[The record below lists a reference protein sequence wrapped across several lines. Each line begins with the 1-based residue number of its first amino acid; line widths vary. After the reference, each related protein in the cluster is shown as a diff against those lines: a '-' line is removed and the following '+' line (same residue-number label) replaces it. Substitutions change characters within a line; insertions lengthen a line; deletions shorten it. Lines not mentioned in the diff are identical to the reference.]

1 MAVICVSTSSP
12 DFKRLLEKTSFS
24 EGTLKSII
32 HEYQNTPSLWEAGQ
46 GMWPS
51 DNYVVNYFNRK
62 FIGSPAQIAVW
73 KGRFMSPHIYAT
85 YQEAMAEKQEASKW
99 FNPEFIYVR
108 QNQAGNWVLTVARP
122 LDAKTIKKMSDTWL
136 QDLQKDIDTTV
147 NTGAYG
153 RYILNKNDKG
163 KNVPAMDYLGKRL
176 DNFYRQRGLKVQAYW
191 SKNSQKWMV
200 KYSPE
205 EKGYVDDLDGGI
217 VDWTEGQKNA
227 IDTLLNFL
235 KNPNGGRYMLLEGA
249 AGTGKTTLINEVLK
263 RLNKGGRPH
272 VLIGALSHK
281 AKGVLDSK
289 ITKEN
294 KGKYIVEAKS
304 LAGMLGMKMVMKNIN
319 GNWQE
324 VFEVDRQARKMG
336 IPIQSANI
344 VFIDEASMVS
354 EEAMAYIEELVG
366 YGTKIVFL
374 GDQRQLPPIRTG
386 GTEFWNKHPEF
397 LTNPEADSPV
407 FTRTDIPRVSLTERV
422 RQGEDSPIHMVTDQF
437 GNYTLQGGQFP
448 DLSGTQSSKDLRLII
463 ENPNT
468 NLVNQMLPLFQEG
481 MKTQNPNF
489 AKIVA
494 FTNANVNNYNQLMHF
509 ALHPEMREANDMNFA
524 VGDLI
529 TLYDTFQPP
538 MAKDPI
544 AYNAEEGIVVEVSNT
559 RHTSTTVGGD
569 IRYRDYGVK
578 MQDGRVVNLPVIEQD
593 VENVRA
599 YKTAL
604 ESLKQQA
611 LANSG
616 KLGAWG
622 PYYSLKSSLADMRM
636 GYASTIHK
644 SQGSTYQVVGVDTT
658 DNFGSPRFKSQA
670 IYTAMTRAA
679 NISIIKGMGSTNEA
693 PSAEAISKANA
704 SEIERRSGKKTSLA
718 SALSPEQIA
727 FIESE
732 VDGVAKIIKDA
743 AVTIARVNLSR
754 AESVVVKNINDYSDG
769 DTTTASSIVKAIV
782 DSPNATEQQKAYAKA
797 LMPLLSKMDFTIL
810 FATEDNPIIQETNK
824 RHNREK
830 WNAAGSTF
838 SSREAGGGY
847 DIHIKIDVHKNE
859 VIPEK
864 VLLHEITHAL
874 TTNRLRNDAEFRRAI
889 DQLSQYVQEWVRTNK
904 DDTQMMSQKY
914 GDFNIPFDIYAFR
927 KYADSG
933 YADFLT
939 EAMSN
944 ASFQELLKQI
954 PAPEETQL
962 NTWQKICK
970 LVVDA
975 FKSLF
980 SSYYKQGTT
989 VYDLLI
995 PVIADT
1001 MTLTSEQYSRNAP
1014 YTEWETDRTVQMMAN
1029 AAEIVKA
1036 MNVAVEDKDVHWT
1049 TEQVMQLFGDKSN
1062 QSEIESIKA
1071 RAIANGT
1078 FMKAPNGNPTNLTE
1092 QQWLYVRTQEFKDW
1106 FGDWINDPAN
1116 ASKVVDAN
1124 GEPLVVYHY
1133 TDETFTEF
1141 DESKIGTNWKES
1153 TGYGRK
1159 GFFFLS
1165 QHDDHYTKE
1174 DGGEWGKNEMLA
1186 FLNIRHPEESS
1197 ISSMTRIR
1205 PTGKADGLTPDMYYE
1220 GSKAA
1225 GNTPVRNNQEEY
1237 ITARRTTYQEHLNYK
1252 GSKEFYYGEFVVFN
1266 KDQIKLIE
1274 NPVQSSSS
1282 TGGNIIAPLPTI
1294 TESEGWYPVRTKENI
1309 TWSDVTLAFVID
1321 DTSAGEKLTEGE
1333 AVRQQKYAWEY
1344 LPNGLDM
1351 AAIPRLARNTII
1363 GMRNDQSYG
1372 HKGKALPTTNIK
1384 LNIAGN
1390 GIYTW
1395 LPKGITQEQ
1404 LNDFVTEYI
1413 RELIRNGV
1421 SISEIRSGGQTG
1433 VDEAGIIAAQRLG
1446 IKCSVHAPKGYTMRG
1461 ANNRDV
1467 NDKQAFT
1474 ARFENVAMQPTNISV
1489 AVSADPLASSK
1500 DSINA
1505 QLKEYSRA
1513 IQTLQALVD
1522 SGIATKEDREK
1533 LYDYENR
1540 VDELTEKLNQLNAT
1554 EKPVANIVVDDA
1566 YELSPVESKKEGYS
1580 QAVVLRKKNLRATA
1594 KQGAEQIERLI
1605 EQGKLPL
1612 GTLVMWQGLNT
1623 SELAALNK
1631 VNGLNKNEDGSWTV
1645 GYTERE
1651 IMLKKQNDTL
1661 LNSPLFGS
1669 HELHKLAAVT
1679 MFKLSETI
1687 TKLQDGELKIE
1698 DILMDESMTDDIRK
1712 TNFKGMDRIDII
1724 NAIGLDKLFKDV
1736 IRESVFNADINERL
1750 QEDFDLADKAQQI
1763 YDNFD
1768 AFIRLG
1774 YQELIE
1780 LENISIDTERA
1791 AQTETDSKKDE
1802 NGEDLTDEE
1811 VVALFGSTVE
1821 HWQVGFR
1828 QVSTFSSLS
1837 KLMRQYLTRL
1847 YVLDKNGN
1855 RVTDEYGVEQNIDAH
1870 EAVSK
1875 VLKWTQG
1882 AIDIDDMIAKLE
1894 RKVAQEP
1901 WVQQLIDLLN
1911 ADGNEQLRSQFF
1923 SNFKK
1928 YFQKYNII
1936 YKEKTKD
1943 GGTVTRVKT
1952 INRDPF
1958 VLSTLDM
1965 ISSLDNSKEMGSFN
1979 LWNPRTNSIDNA
1991 AVGSLKKGAEAIEAI
2006 LNYKNGGQ
2014 SMDEALRESKIKD
2027 IETAFN
2033 SLNIPMPTRE
2043 VLLQALDSVNVL
2055 SGIMQALN
2063 GLHKEFLKVPTGKA
2077 DYKFMNNKTQSNYT
2091 RIIEALAPVMGDG
2104 LDSVSYEAGKL
2115 HYSYVTPSYLS
2126 KFVENMKGMRGDVKA
2141 FIESEYGNIEGWFRN
2156 KRNNANQAGGQGWL
2170 NYWLDRM
2177 MGDTEEAKQTR
2188 GKFDH
2193 IVVLSDNGTAYAAK
2207 SPVQYMASMLS
2218 MYLYDDHGASAYYRI
2233 PMMSNKPSEEYIKFD
2248 RIKDGYREVITDWLV
2263 NKTFAQEI
2271 NRIRAV
2277 NFRNNAPAELEK
2289 LRAKKSL
2296 SAEEQERLA
2305 ELEEYL
2311 KDGNPAKISGF
2322 DKNGAKF
2329 MFMEYLNQYVE
2340 DKTSEL
2346 GALLR
2351 KKING
2356 EKFDPATNES
2366 SRFTELLTQAVQDN
2380 IDAAFDRFLHNIA
2393 AEGLIQLSPDMKV
2406 IKVNTIQDKLPLGQ
2420 AKERLEEFFWNDMFA
2435 SINLMQLL
2443 CTDIAYYKNTEDLQ
2457 KRFAQWHSPGLKGN
2471 IKATINGQRVT
2482 DGNTRSMYIADKI
2495 EVSDV
2500 VKTLE
2505 RVKAKVL
2512 AQDRFRDNAPAKALM
2527 AAQFDKVIDAFKEV
2541 NVTDAQAYTS
2551 PTGYRKKMAV
2561 FGQWTP
2567 RDEEVYQKILSGD
2580 FTAEDL
2586 DVLWQPLKPFVY
2598 SQIEKRGFN
2607 PYMPTLKVGVQ
2618 QKNSEYCLIL
2628 ADALM
2633 RSVGEE
2639 SKLTAI
2645 FDFMEES
2652 HGLKKE
2658 GNHWTGTPH
2667 TKGIDTI
2674 MFNSAVKTGLM
2685 GVLDINDLSYDD
2697 VVKHLKDM
2705 SGINQGEYD
2714 DRYVHTIPFEDY
2726 SIQQYNPAHFE
2737 GEQQMGSQNRVLI
2750 FADMPNEID
2759 GKEQRIVV
2767 DGKEVSVKDAKIA
2780 YFKAIID
2787 NIKRSGASITE
2798 EFDLSN
2804 KSKKM
2809 RNLAM
2814 MRVLQREIAKDS
2826 RYGTDL
2832 QWACLLDEN
2841 GEFNIPLSDAIQ
2853 SDRIQ
2858 QLLNSIIKNRI
2869 NKQEIAGGP
2878 VVQVSNYGTSSD
2890 LQIVRNEDG
2899 TIKYFECYV
2908 TAYDPQLYEDFGDGK
2923 GGIDMEKIHKL
2934 DDKDGHNKL
2943 LEMIGYRIPTEAK
2956 YSMAPLRIKGF
2967 LPKTGGEGIMLPKEI
2982 TTLSG
2987 SDFDVDKMYIM
2998 RYQLDRS
3005 DNRREVIKEIEDSY
3019 KAAGRNGIASR
3030 VRPLINGE
3038 MQPRDTADYLILS
3051 SWRSKHKIEYKDFE
3065 SGKFH
3070 NDNLIIATQWGIL
3083 TAGMAE
3089 DQVLS
3094 SGNFD
3099 DVKHVGYMIAAMD
3112 NGTQYDS
3119 ASKMNTSA
3127 LKKAAYTNKYLQ
3139 YADTQMQFHKQ
3150 NMVAAKLIGV
3160 FAQANVSHAIVGMS
3174 DVPAEIQIP
3183 EGGAF
3188 TVNGQSYFEQH
3199 RYRVDQEYGLDNA
3212 TRISAVLAQLLAS
3225 SVDAVKD
3232 PVLNLL
3238 NINMDT
3244 VNVAVTL
3251 VRLGHDLEFIGMFL
3265 THPIIRK
3272 LINRYN
3278 VEQASGSTNSLMQTL
3293 MAMQSE
3299 LKGEDGKGATL
3310 QMQYNYDKG
3319 FFIREHTDWEA
3330 QNDAQR
3336 QYKKDMDLTVL
3347 ELFKK
3352 INNMAEM
3359 FRGVIHTTRYNSITS
3374 AVGPYAADTMNNR
3387 LSDEQ
3392 FAANPFVTE
3401 EMKQAAEGI
3410 IFDENGKAI
3419 SLIQAFRDTSASL
3432 ERQLLGDN
3440 MIQASEETYKVYKA
3454 LKGRMGYMSARM
3466 AKEFGRFYMSYYMNM
3481 ETPLFDLS
3489 DSHREEILDKFPKLF
3504 AGNKNKYR
3512 NNPFVQAI
3520 MLDKDKAGNDILA
3533 INTRGLTDTEIQA
3546 LRSGWADLYTSE
3558 REKGIADK
3566 DNLAIKLVEYNFFLG
3581 SFGFSP
3587 KTFMAMTPNNVKLA
3601 IPGYKESLLR
3611 QLDMNSD
3618 RINNIL
3624 MQFMLN
3630 QGYANLGTVEEG
3642 KVNFKSGDLVADREF
3657 SAYGV
3662 KDAGIAKMKMKDGS
3676 TQWLYVEPISNSNDV
3691 RVYFVDKL
3699 GGENGQCFEIDPSRK
3714 VYEIQSV
3721 VKNSEPEN
3729 ASETQPDGGQ
3739 SAEPMVDDG
3748 RSVYQHLMPL
3758 LAAVKGGYIMDN
3770 PKQNMANLQDRF
3782 NKLYNAGQQ
3791 SFITSVTGL
3800 NSAIIDKIADVM
3812 GVTQEELLSDVQES
3826 ENKLNLCK

>member
-1 MAVICVSTSSP
+1 MAVICVNTSSP
-12 DFKRLLEKTSFS
+12 EFKGLLEKTHFS

-32 HEYQNTPSLWEAGQ
+32 HEYQNTPSLWEKGQ
-46 GMWPS
+46 GLWPS
-51 DNYVVNYFNRK
+51 DDYVVNYFNRR
-62 FIGSPAQIAVW
+62 FVGSPAQISVW
-73 KGRFMSPHIYAT
+73 KGRFMTPHVYNT
-85 YQEAMAEKQEASKW
+85 YQEAAAERQEAIKW
-99 FNPEFIYVR
+99 FDDVDITTYEDDN
-108 QNQAGNWVLTVARP
+108 GNWINQVARP
-122 LDAKTIKKMSDTWL
+122 INVEETRKNSSKWL
-136 QDLQKDIDTTV
+136 QDLQKDINATV

-153 RYILNKNDKG
+153 RYIPKKNEPW

-200 KYSPE
+200 RYAPE
-205 EKGYVDDLDGGI
+205 EKGYVDDINGGMF
-217 VDWTEGQKNA
+217 DWNEGQKQAIETISNFINDPKSGNYIRLVAKAGSGKTSIINA
-227 IDTLLNFL
+227 I
-235 KNPNGGRYMLLEGA
+235 LEKVNTGA
-249 AGTGKTTLINEVLK
+249 GKPTVIV
-263 RLNKGGRPH
+263 
-272 VLIGALSHK
+272 GALSHK
-281 AKGVLDSK
+281 AKSVIEGK
-289 ITKEN
+289 IDKKARQKFN
-294 KGKYIVEAKS
+294 IEAKTI
-304 LAGMLGMKMVMKNIN
+304 AGMLGMTMKHDNQ
-319 GNWQE
+319 GNE
-324 VFEVDRQARKMG
+324 YFEVDRYARRMG
-336 IPIQSANI
+336 IPIQSAKI

-354 EEAMAYIEELVG
+354 EEAMHFIDEMINR
-366 YGTKIVFL
+366 GTKVVFI
-374 GDQRQLPPIRTG
+374 GDNGQLPPIRSTQSP
-386 GTEFWNKHPEF
+386 FYQK
-397 LTNPEADSPV
+397 NPTLLDQNADSPV
-407 FTRTDIPRVSLTERV
+407 FTKEMPEVRLTERV
-422 RQGEDSPIHMVTDQF
+422 RQGEDSPLHAVADLF
-437 GNYTLQGGQFP
+437 WNYSQGVSKVAP
-448 DLSGTQSSKDLRLII
+448 DISKTPSSVDNRLII
-463 ENPNT
+463 ET
-468 NLVNQMLPLFQEG
+468 GDADLVAQMLPLFKRG
-481 MKTQNPNF
+481 MDEQNPNV
-489 AKIVA
+489 AKIVS
-494 FTNANVNNYNQLMHF
+494 FTNAVVNAFNARIHRE
-509 ALHPEMREANDMNFA
+509 LHPEMGDDMNFA
-524 VGDLI
+524 KGDLI
-529 TLYDTFQPP
+529 TLYDSYSVGLTPV
-538 MAKDPI
+538 
-544 AYNAEEGIVVEVSNT
+544 AYNSEEGIVISAGNSYTSTFYTPSGKEVSFMVRNL
-559 RHTSTTVGGD
+559 D
-569 IRYRDYGVK
+569 VK
-578 MQDGRVVNLPVIEQD
+578 MADGRTVTLPVLEQSA
-593 VENVRA
+593 ENIARYNA
-599 YKTAL
+599 AL
-604 ESLKQQA
+604 NMAKAEHDTDRWQSFYRIK
-611 LANSG
+611 NSV
-616 KLGAWG
+616 
-622 PYYSLKSSLADMRM
+622 ADLRF

-644 SQGSTYQVVGVDTT
+644 SQGSTYEVVGVNTT
-658 DNFGSPRFKSQA
+658 DAFGLNKFRAQG
-670 IYTAMTRAA
+670 IYTALTRAS
-679 NISIIKGMGSTNEA
+679 NISIVRGMNSQNAA
-693 PSAEAISKANA
+693 PIAETIMQVNTKEN
-704 SEIERRSGKKTSLA
+704 ERRGGKKRSLTDV
-718 SALSPEQIA
+718 LSPEQKV

-754 AESVVVKNINDYSDG
+754 TESRVVRNINDYSDG
-769 DTTTASSIVKAIV
+769 DTATASSIVKAIV
-782 DSPNATEQQKAYAKA
+782 DSPNATPQQKAYAKA
-797 LMPLLSKMDFTIL
+797 LMPLLSKMDFNIL
-810 FATEDNPIIQETNK
+810 FATESNPVVQEILK
-824 RHNREK
+824 RHGKEH

-838 SSREAGGGY
+838 PSREAGGGY

-904 DDTQMMSQKY
+904 DATQMLSQRY

-927 KYADSG
+927 KYTDSG

-962 NTWQKICK
+962 STWQKICK
-970 LVVDA
+970 LVADA
-975 FKSLF
+975 FKNLF

-1036 MNVAVEDKDVHWT
+1036 MNVVVEDKDVHWT
-1049 TEQVMQLFGDKSN
+1049 TEQLMELLGDENKPNIANIRFFSGGAEGSDIEWGKAINSMGGTIRHFTVQDYDGLPQKDKDELEKKYQEVREALGYKEAKSDYSKKLLRRDMMQVS
-1062 QSEIESIKA
+1062 KA
-1071 RAIANGT
+1071 KEVFAVGTFDPNTQVVQGGTVYAVTRAIADGKEVHLFNQT
-1078 FMKAPNGNPTNLTE
+1078 DNKWYF
-1092 QQWLYVRTQEFKDW
+1092 Y
-1106 FGDWINDPAN
+1106 
-1116 ASKVVDAN
+1116 
-1124 GEPLVVYHY
+1124 EP
-1133 TDETFTEF
+1133 
-1141 DESKIGTNWKES
+1141 
-1153 TGYGRK
+1153 
-1159 GFFFLS
+1159 
-1165 QHDDHYTKE
+1165 
-1174 DGGEWGKNEMLA
+1174 
-1186 FLNIRHPEESS
+1186 
-1197 ISSMTRIR
+1197 
-1205 PTGKADGLTPDMYYE
+1205 
-1220 GSKAA
+1220 AA
-1225 GNTPVRNNQEEY
+1225 GAWWEEETPTITQDSAVVGTRG
-1237 ITARRTTYQEHLNYK
+1237 ITAEGIAAIKDVLQK
-1252 GSKEFYYGEFVVFN
+1252 SFGE
-1266 KDQIKLIE
+1266 QAA
-1274 NPVQSSSS
+1274 PSQPSSS
-1282 TGGNIIAPLPTI
+1282 TGGEKPIPNLSELKGNTAQYGVEIDPNLIQNYDKWLKEHPNGIVAYRVNKATFNTPQAVEKGIIGNPFDWQKYGAGKAVEMFYNWLVNGETYDEPLA
-1294 TESEGWYPVRTKENI
+1294 TEEFRNAIIGLLHTQPEDTPILYYKELGYPSHATVIGWAINKINQVRKEKIARDQERGYTDEQAKEAIHLLNNAI
-1309 TWSDVTLAFVID
+1309 EAASNVIMMNNLD
-1321 DTSAGEKLTEGE
+1321 IKYNRATSATYAELDEYQKKLD
-1333 AVRQQKYAWEY
+1333 R
-1344 LPNGLDM
+1344 
-1351 AAIPRLARNTII
+1351 
-1363 GMRNDQSYG
+1363 
-1372 HKGKALPTTNIK
+1372 
-1384 LNIAGN
+1384 
-1390 GIYTW
+1390 
-1395 LPKGITQEQ
+1395 
-1404 LNDFVTEYI
+1404 
-1413 RELIRNGV
+1413 
-1421 SISEIRSGGQTG
+1421 
-1433 VDEAGIIAAQRLG
+1433 
-1446 IKCSVHAPKGYTMRG
+1446 
-1461 ANNRDV
+1461 
-1467 NDKQAFT
+1467 
-1474 ARFENVAMQPTNISV
+1474 
-1489 AVSADPLASSK
+1489 
-1500 DSINA
+1500 
-1505 QLKEYSRA
+1505 
-1513 IQTLQALVD
+1513 LQALLDGLNTGKSEIIINQYGVPQVV
-1522 SGIATKEDREK
+1522 EK
-1533 LYDYENR
+1533 R
-1540 VDELTEKLNQLNAT
+1540 QA
-1554 EKPVANIVVDDA
+1554 EKPIEKNIVVDDA
-1566 YELSPVESKKEGYS
+1566 YELSPVETKKEGYS
-1580 QAVVLRKKNLRATA
+1580 QGVVLRKKNIRATA
-1594 KQGAEQIERLI
+1594 KQGADQIERLI

-1669 HELHKLAAVT
+1669 HELHKLAALT

-1687 TKLQDGELKIE
+1687 TQLQDGTVKIE
-1698 DILMDESMTDDIRK
+1698 DILMDESLTDEIRGRD
-1712 TNFKGMDRIDII
+1712 FKGMDRIDII

-1736 IRESVFNADINERL
+1736 IREAVFNADINERL

-1780 LENISIDTERA
+1780 LENISIETESA
-1791 AQTETDSKKDE
+1791 LGETDKKKDE
-1802 NGEDLTDEE
+1802 QGEYLTDEE

-1828 QVSTFSSLS
+1828 QASTFSSLS
-1837 KLMRQYLTRL
+1837 KLMKQYLTRI
-1847 YVLDKNGN
+1847 YVLDKNGA

-1875 VLKWTQG
+1875 ILKWTQG
-1882 AIDIDDMIAKLE
+1882 AVDIDDMIAKLE

-1936 YKEKTKD
+1936 YKEKQKD
-1943 GGTVTRVKT
+1943 GSTLTKTKT

-1958 VLSTLDM
+1958 VISTLDM

-1979 LWNPRTNSIDNA
+1979 LWNPRTNTIDAA
-1991 AVGSLKKGAEAIEAI
+1991 AVGSLKKGAEALEAI
-2006 LNYKNGGQ
+2006 YNFKKGGQ
-2014 SMDEALRESKIKD
+2014 TMAEGLFNQKVTD
-2027 IETAFN
+2027 IEKAMD
-2033 SLNIPMPTRE
+2033 SLNIPLPTRE
-2043 VLLQALDSVNVL
+2043 VLLQVLDSANVVK
-2055 SGIMQALN
+2055 GMQAAME
-2063 GLHKEFLKVPTGKA
+2063 GLHKEFMKVPSGKA
-2077 DYKFMNNKTQSNYT
+2077 DYKFMNSKTQSNYT
-2091 RIIEALAPVMGDG
+2091 RLIEALAPVMGDG

-2188 GKFDH
+2188 EKFDH

-2207 SPVQYMASMLS
+2207 SPVQYMTSMLS

-2296 SAEEQERLA
+2296 TAEEQERLA

-2380 IDAAFDRFLHNIA
+2380 IDAAFDRFLRNIA

-2406 IKVNTIQDKLPLGQ
+2406 IKINTIQDKLPLGQ

-2457 KRFAQWHSPGLKGN
+2457 KRFAQWHSPGLKGD
-2471 IKATINGQRVT
+2471 IKATIKGQRVT

-2567 RDEEVYQKILSGD
+2567 RDEEVYQRILSGD
-2580 FTAEDL
+2580 FSAEDL

-2598 SQIEKRGFN
+2598 SQIEKKGYN
-2607 PYMPTLKVGVQ
+2607 PYMPTLKMSVQ

-2633 RSVGEE
+2633 RSVGEQ
-2639 SKLTAI
+2639 STLTAI

-2652 HGLKKE
+2652 HKTNPE
-2658 GNHWTGTPH
+2658 
-2667 TKGIDTI
+2667 KGIDTI

-2685 GVLDINDLSYDD
+2685 GVIDINDSNLSHDA
-2697 VVKHLKDM
+2697 VVNYLKDM
-2705 SGINQGEYD
+2705 SGMNQGEYD

-2737 GEQQMGSQNRVLI
+2737 GEQQMGSQNRVLV

-2759 GKEQRIVV
+2759 GVEQKIVV
-2767 DGKEVSVKDAKIA
+2767 DGKEVSVKQAKIN

-2787 NIKRSGASITE
+2787 NIKHSGEGITK
-2798 EFDLSN
+2798 EFDLDN
-2804 KSKKM
+2804 KSRKM

-2878 VVQVSNYGTSSD
+2878 VVQVSNYGTSND

-2899 TIKYFECYV
+2899 TIKYFECYA

-2923 GGIDMEKIHKL
+2923 GGIDMEKIEKA
-2934 DDKDGHNKL
+2934 NPKL

-3005 DNRREVIKEIEDSY
+3005 DNRREVIKEIEDEY

-3030 VRPLINGE
+3030 VKPLINGE
-3038 MQPRDTADYLILS
+3038 MQPRDAADHLILS

-3119 ASKMNTSA
+3119 ASKMNTGA
-3127 LKKAAYTNKYLQ
+3127 LKDAAYTNKYLQ

-3212 TRISAVLAQLLAS
+3212 TRISALLAQLLAS

-3265 THPIIRK
+3265 THPIIRQ

-3278 VEQASGSTNSLMQTL
+3278 IEKASGSTNSLIQTL
-3293 MAMQSE
+3293 NAMQKE
-3299 LKGEDGKGATL
+3299 LVGTDGKGASL
-3310 QMQYNYDKG
+3310 QMKYNYDKG
-3319 FFIREHTDWEA
+3319 FFVREHNRSDRQDEA
-3330 QNDAQR
+3330 YL

-3419 SLIQAFRDTSASL
+3419 SLIQAFRDTSADI

-3454 LKGRMGYMSARM
+3454 LKGRMGYMSAKM

-3481 ETPLFDLS
+3481 ETSLFDLS
-3489 DSHREEILDKFPKLF
+3489 DSHREEMLDKFPKLF

-3587 KTFMAMTPNNVKLA
+3587 KTFMVMTPNNVKLA
-3601 IPGYKESLLR
+3601 IPGYKESLLK
-3611 QLDMNSD
+3611 QLDMNAD

-3662 KDAGIAKMKMKDGS
+3662 KDAGIVKMKMKDGS

-3748 RSVYQHLMPL
+3748 KSVYQHLMPL

-3791 SFITSVTGL
+3791 TFISSITGL

>member
-1 MAVICVSTSSP
+1 MAVICVNTSSP
-12 DFKRLLEKTSFS
+12 EFKGLLEKTHFS
-24 EGTLKSII
+24 KGTLKSII
-32 HEYQNTPSLWEAGQ
+32 HEYQNTPSLWEKGQ
-46 GMWPS
+46 GLWPS
-51 DNYVVNYFNRK
+51 DDYVMNYFNRRT
-62 FIGSPAQIAVW
+62 IGSPAQIAVW
-73 KGRFMSPHIYAT
+73 KGRFMSPHIYNT
-85 YQEAMAEKQEASKW
+85 YQEAAAERQEASKW
-99 FNPEFIYVR
+99 FDDIDITTYEDDN
-108 QNQAGNWVLTVARP
+108 GNWVNQVARP
-122 LDAKTIKKMSDTWL
+122 INVEETRKNSSKWL
-136 QDLQKDIDTTV
+136 QDLQKDINATV

-153 RYILNKNDKG
+153 RYIPKKNDKG

-200 KYSPE
+200 RYSPE

-235 KNPNGGRYMLLEGA
+235 KNPGGGRYMLLEGA
-249 AGTGKTTLINEVLK
+249 AGTGKTTLINEVLR
-263 RLNKGGRPH
+263 RLDKGGRPH

-386 GTEFWNKHPEF
+386 GTEFWNKHPQ
-397 LTNPEADSPV
+397 LLQNPEADSPV

-448 DLSGTQSSKDLRLII
+448 NLSTTESSKDLRLII
-463 ENPNT
+463 ENPQT
-468 NLVNQMLPLFQEG
+468 KLSEQMLPLFKEG
-481 MKTQNPNF
+481 METQNPNF

-494 FTNANVNNYNQLMHF
+494 FTNAKVNQYNTELHF
-509 ALHPEMREANDMNFA
+509 LLHPEMAANRDMNFA
-524 VGDLI
+524 EGDLI
-529 TLYDTFQPP
+529 TMYDSFTPAGEREP
-538 MAKDPI
+538 SVH
-544 AYNAEEGIVVEVSNT
+544 NAEEGIVLSSTNT
-559 RHTSTTVGGD
+559 LHMTTRTGVD
-569 IRYRDYGVK
+569 IRYRSYNIK
-578 MQDGRVVNLPVIEQD
+578 MQDGREVTLPVLEQD
-593 VENVRA
+593 TPNIQA
-599 YKTAL
+599 FNSAL
-604 ESLKQQA
+604 ETLKKQA
-611 LANSG
+611 IADGGSW
-616 KLGAWG
+616 AWK
-622 PYYSLKSSLADMRM
+622 PYYELKESMANMKM

-658 DNFGSPRFKSQA
+658 DNFGSQRFKSQA
-670 IYTAMTRAA
+670 IYTALTRAA
-679 NISIIKGMGSTNEA
+679 NISILKGMGSANAA
-693 PSAEAISKANA
+693 PSAEAISQANA
-704 SEIERRSGKKTSLA
+704 EQISKRKGKKSIKDITTKGLTQ
-718 SALSPEQIA
+718 EQIDHIHA
-727 FIESE
+727 ETDEIAT
-732 VDGVAKIIKDA
+732 VIKQALKTVEGITISGMPDISQPLNQIAEGTIMDA
-743 AVTIARVNLSR
+743 TDVLRTL
-754 AESVVVKNINDYSDG
+754 INSN
-769 DTTTASSIVKAIV
+769 SSAQEKAL
-782 DSPNATEQQKAYAKA
+782 AKA
-797 LMPLLSKMDFTIL
+797 LIPLFSKMQINVLFTKL
-810 FATEDNPIIQETNK
+810 EDKVDENGGTIRQ
-824 RHNREK
+824 
-830 WNAAGSTF
+830 AAGTTWHK
-838 SSREAGGGY
+838 RQNGGF
-847 DIHIKIDVHKNE
+847 DVRINLNSKKIKAMPSKTV
-859 VIPEK
+859 
-864 VLLHEITHAL
+864 LHELIHAL
-874 TTNRLRNDAEFRRAI
+874 TVNRLDNDSEFKRGIEELMDYVDVWLAERGVPDMSDWRYIGDRHYVLRR
-889 DQLSQYVQEWVRTNK
+889 
-904 DDTQMMSQKY
+904 
-914 GDFNIPFDIYAFR
+914 DIYGMY
-927 KYADSG
+927 KPEE
-933 YADFLT
+933 FLA
-939 EAMSN
+939 EAMN
-944 ASFQELLKQI
+944 NPYFQEVLKNI
-954 PAPEETQL
+954 PAPEDSRL
-962 NTWQKICK
+962 NTWQKLCK
-970 LVVDA
+970 IIA
-975 FKSLF
+975 NAF
-980 SSYYKQGTT
+980 SSLLHLNFGKRSS
-989 VYDLLI
+989 VYDMLI

-1001 MTLTSEQYSRNAP
+1001 MVVTSEQDDRNTP
-1014 YTEWETDRTVQMMAN
+1014 FTEWNLDRTEQMMAN
-1029 AAEIVKA
+1029 ADAIVKA
-1036 MNVAVEDKDVHWT
+1036 MNVAVEDKDVHYT
-1049 TEQVMQLFGDKSN
+1049 PEQLMELLGDEGQVQSASGEQVVSLPGYEYF
-1062 QSEIESIKA
+1062 
-1071 RAIANGT
+1071 
-1078 FMKAPNGNPTNLTE
+1078 TE
-1092 QQWLYVRTQEFKDW
+1092 KGEDTK
-1106 FGDWINDPAN
+1106 
-1116 ASKVVDAN
+1116 VDAAWKIPFLKALDAQYSTEN
-1124 GEPLVVYHY
+1124 TPQQTNEI
-1133 TDETFTEF
+1133 TDKIEKILAAKTQ
-1141 DESKIGTNWKES
+1141 DEVRDI
-1153 TGYGRK
+1153 
-1159 GFFFLS
+1159 L
-1165 QHDDHYTKE
+1165 
-1174 DGGEWGKNEMLA
+1174 GGEQPSA
-1186 FLNIRHPEESS
+1186 QPS
-1197 ISSMTRIR
+1197 
-1205 PTGKADGLTPDMYYE
+1205 P
-1220 GSKAA
+1220 
-1225 GNTPVRNNQEEY
+1225 
-1237 ITARRTTYQEHLNYK
+1237 
-1252 GSKEFYYGEFVVFN
+1252 
-1266 KDQIKLIE
+1266 
-1274 NPVQSSSS
+1274 S
-1282 TGGNIIAPLPTI
+1282 TGGNMIAPLPTI
-1294 TESEGWYPVRTKENI
+1294 TESSGWYPVRTKENI

-1321 DTSAGEKLTEGE
+1321 DNSAGEKLTEGE
-1333 AVRQQKYAWEY
+1333 AVRQQKYIWEP
-1344 LPNGLDM
+1344 LSNGLDM
-1351 AAIPRLARNTII
+1351 ASIPRIVRNTVI
-1363 GMRNDQSYG
+1363 GMQHDQSYG
-1372 HKGKALPTTNIK
+1372 HKGKVLPTTNIK

-1474 ARFENVAMQPTNISV
+1474 ARFEHIAMQPTNISV
-1489 AVSADPLASSK
+1489 AVSTDPLASSK

-1513 IQTLQALVD
+1513 IQTLQALAD

-1540 VDELTEKLNQLNAT
+1540 VDELTERLNQLNAT
-1554 EKPVANIVVDDA
+1554 EKPAANIIVEDT
-1566 YELSPVESKKEGYS
+1566 YELSPVETKKEGYS
-1580 QAVVLRKKNLRATA
+1580 QGVVLRKKNMRATA

-1651 IMLKKQNDTL
+1651 MMLKKQNDTL

-1669 HELHKLAAVT
+1669 HELHKLAALT

-1687 TKLQDGELKIE
+1687 TQLQDGTVKIE
-1698 DILMDESMTDDIRK
+1698 DILMDESLTNEIRQRD
-1712 TNFKGMDRIDII
+1712 FKGMDRIDII

-2006 LNYKNGGQ
+2006 LNYKKGGQ
-2014 SMDEALRESKIKD
+2014 SMDEALHEGKIKD

-2055 SGIMQALN
+2055 NGIMQALN

-2077 DYKFMNNKTQSNYT
+2077 DYKFMNSKTQSNYT

-2188 GKFDH
+2188 EKFDH

-2296 SAEEQERLA
+2296 SAEEQVRLA

-2380 IDAAFDRFLHNIA
+2380 IDAAFDRFLRNIA

-2527 AAQFDKVIDAFKEV
+2527 TAQFDKVIDAFKEV

-2607 PYMPTLKVGVQ
+2607 PYMPTLKMGVQ

-2633 RSVGEE
+2633 RSVGEQ
-2639 SKLTAI
+2639 STLTAI

-2652 HGLKKE
+2652 HKTNPE
-2658 GNHWTGTPH
+2658 
-2667 TKGIDTI
+2667 KGIDTI

-2685 GVLDINDLSYDD
+2685 GVLDINDTNLSHDD
-2697 VVKHLKDM
+2697 VVNYLKDM
-2705 SGINQGEYD
+2705 SGMSQGEYD
-2714 DRYVHTIPFEDY
+2714 DRYVHTIPFDDY

-2737 GEQQMGSQNRVLI
+2737 GEQQMGSQNRVLV

-2759 GKEQRIVV
+2759 GKVQTIIVN
-2767 DGKEVSVKDAKIA
+2767 GKEVTVKDAKIA

-2878 VVQVSNYGTSSD
+2878 VVQVSSYGTSND

-2923 GGIDMEKIHKL
+2923 GGIDMKKIEKA
-2934 DDKDGHNKL
+2934 NPKL

-3005 DNRREVIKEIEDSY
+3005 DNRREVIKEIEDEY

-3038 MQPRDTADYLILS
+3038 MQPRDAADHLILS

-3119 ASKMNTSA
+3119 ASKMNTGA
-3127 LKKAAYTNKYLQ
+3127 LKDAAYTNKYLQ

-3293 MAMQSE
+3293 TAMQAE

-3419 SLIQAFRDTSASL
+3419 SLIQAFRDTSADI

-3454 LKGRMGYMSARM
+3454 LKGRMGYMSAKM

-3489 DSHREEILDKFPKLF
+3489 DGHREEMLDKFPKLF

-3512 NNPFVQAI
+3512 NNPFVQAV

-3587 KTFMAMTPNNVKLA
+3587 KTFMSMTPNNVKLA

-3611 QLDMNSD
+3611 QLDMNAD

-3791 SFITSVTGL
+3791 TFISSVTGL

>member
-1 MAVICVSTSSP
+1 MY
-12 DFKRLLEKTSFS
+12 K
-24 EGTLKSII
+24 
-32 HEYQNTPSLWEAGQ
+32 
-46 GMWPS
+46 
-51 DNYVVNYFNRK
+51 
-62 FIGSPAQIAVW
+62 
-73 KGRFMSPHIYAT
+73 
-85 YQEAMAEKQEASKW
+85 
-99 FNPEFIYVR
+99 
-108 QNQAGNWVLTVARP
+108 
-122 LDAKTIKKMSDTWL
+122 
-136 QDLQKDIDTTV
+136 
-147 NTGAYG
+147 
-153 RYILNKNDKG
+153 
-163 KNVPAMDYLGKRL
+163 
-176 DNFYRQRGLKVQAYW
+176 
-191 SKNSQKWMV
+191 
-200 KYSPE
+200 PE
-205 EKGYVDDLDGGI
+205 E
-217 VDWTEGQKNA
+217 
-227 IDTLLNFL
+227 FL
-235 KNPNGGRYMLLEGA
+235 A
-249 AGTGKTTLINEVLK
+249 
-263 RLNKGGRPH
+263 
-272 VLIGALSHK
+272 
-281 AKGVLDSK
+281 
-289 ITKEN
+289 
-294 KGKYIVEAKS
+294 
-304 LAGMLGMKMVMKNIN
+304 
-319 GNWQE
+319 
-324 VFEVDRQARKMG
+324 
-336 IPIQSANI
+336 
-344 VFIDEASMVS
+344 
-354 EEAMAYIEELVG
+354 
-366 YGTKIVFL
+366 
-374 GDQRQLPPIRTG
+374 
-386 GTEFWNKHPEF
+386 
-397 LTNPEADSPV
+397 
-407 FTRTDIPRVSLTERV
+407 
-422 RQGEDSPIHMVTDQF
+422 
-437 GNYTLQGGQFP
+437 
-448 DLSGTQSSKDLRLII
+448 
-463 ENPNT
+463 
-468 NLVNQMLPLFQEG
+468 
-481 MKTQNPNF
+481 
-489 AKIVA
+489 
-494 FTNANVNNYNQLMHF
+494 
-509 ALHPEMREANDMNFA
+509 
-524 VGDLI
+524 
-529 TLYDTFQPP
+529 
-538 MAKDPI
+538 
-544 AYNAEEGIVVEVSNT
+544 
-559 RHTSTTVGGD
+559 
-569 IRYRDYGVK
+569 
-578 MQDGRVVNLPVIEQD
+578 
-593 VENVRA
+593 
-599 YKTAL
+599 
-604 ESLKQQA
+604 
-611 LANSG
+611 
-616 KLGAWG
+616 
-622 PYYSLKSSLADMRM
+622 
-636 GYASTIHK
+636 
-644 SQGSTYQVVGVDTT
+644 
-658 DNFGSPRFKSQA
+658 
-670 IYTAMTRAA
+670 
-679 NISIIKGMGSTNEA
+679 
-693 PSAEAISKANA
+693 
-704 SEIERRSGKKTSLA
+704 
-718 SALSPEQIA
+718 
-727 FIESE
+727 
-732 VDGVAKIIKDA
+732 
-743 AVTIARVNLSR
+743 
-754 AESVVVKNINDYSDG
+754 
-769 DTTTASSIVKAIV
+769 
-782 DSPNATEQQKAYAKA
+782 
-797 LMPLLSKMDFTIL
+797 
-810 FATEDNPIIQETNK
+810 
-824 RHNREK
+824 
-830 WNAAGSTF
+830 
-838 SSREAGGGY
+838 
-847 DIHIKIDVHKNE
+847 
-859 VIPEK
+859 
-864 VLLHEITHAL
+864 
-874 TTNRLRNDAEFRRAI
+874 
-889 DQLSQYVQEWVRTNK
+889 
-904 DDTQMMSQKY
+904 
-914 GDFNIPFDIYAFR
+914 
-927 KYADSG
+927 
-933 YADFLT
+933 

-944 ASFQELLKQI
+944 PYFQEVLKNI
-954 PAPEETQL
+954 PAPEDSRL
-962 NTWQKICK
+962 NTWQKLCRIIAN
-970 LVVDA
+970 A
-975 FKSLF
+975 FSLF
-980 SSYYKQGTT
+980 FHTKFDRSTS
-989 VYDLLI
+989 VYDMLI

-1001 MTLTSEQYSRNAP
+1001 MVVTSEQDDRNTP
-1014 YTEWETDRTVQMMAN
+1014 FTEWDMSRTEPMIAT
-1029 AAEIVKA
+1029 AYEITKA
-1036 MNVAVEDKDVHWT
+1036 LNVAIEDKDVHWT
-1049 TEQVMQLFGDKSN
+1049 TEQLMELLGDENKPNIANIRFFSGGAEGSDLEWGKAINSMGGTIRHFTVQDYDGLSQKDKDELEKKYQEVREALGYKEAKSDYSKKLLRRDMMQVS
-1062 QSEIESIKA
+1062 KA
-1071 RAIANGT
+1071 KEVFAVGTFDPNTQIVQGGTVYAVTRAIADGKEVHLFNQT
-1078 FMKAPNGNPTNLTE
+1078 DNKWYF
-1092 QQWLYVRTQEFKDW
+1092 Y
-1106 FGDWINDPAN
+1106 
-1116 ASKVVDAN
+1116 
-1124 GEPLVVYHY
+1124 EP
-1133 TDETFTEF
+1133 
-1141 DESKIGTNWKES
+1141 
-1153 TGYGRK
+1153 
-1159 GFFFLS
+1159 
-1165 QHDDHYTKE
+1165 
-1174 DGGEWGKNEMLA
+1174 
-1186 FLNIRHPEESS
+1186 
-1197 ISSMTRIR
+1197 
-1205 PTGKADGLTPDMYYE
+1205 
-1220 GSKAA
+1220 AA
-1225 GNTPVRNNQEEY
+1225 GAWWEEETPTITQDSAVVGTRG
-1237 ITARRTTYQEHLNYK
+1237 ITAEGIAAIKDVLQK
-1252 GSKEFYYGEFVVFN
+1252 SFGE
-1266 KDQIKLIE
+1266 QAA
-1274 NPVQSSSS
+1274 PSQPSSS
-1282 TGGNIIAPLPTI
+1282 TGGEKPIPNLSELKGNTAQYGVEIDPNLIQNYDQWLKEHPNGIVAYRVNKATFNTPQAVEKGIIGNPFD
-1294 TESEGWYPVRTKENI
+1294 W
-1309 TWSDVTLAFVID
+1309 
-1321 DTSAGEKLTEGE
+1321 
-1333 AVRQQKYAWEY
+1333 QKYGAGKAVEMFYNWLVNGETYDEPLATEEFRNAIIGLLHTQPEDTPILYYKELGYPSHATVIGWAINKINQVRKEKIAREQAQGYTDDQAKTAIGLLQNRIDHEQGVVDKLNDAIKWNRAASETYTELEEY
-1344 LPNGLDM
+1344 RQ
-1351 AAIPRLARNTII
+1351 RLAASQALLDGLNT
-1363 GMRNDQSYG
+1363 
-1372 HKGKALPTTNIK
+1372 GK
-1384 LNIAGN
+1384 
-1390 GIYTW
+1390 
-1395 LPKGITQEQ
+1395 
-1404 LNDFVTEYI
+1404 
-1413 RELIRNGV
+1413 
-1421 SISEIRSGGQTG
+1421 SEIIINQYG
-1433 VDEAGIIAAQRLG
+1433 VPQVVE
-1446 IKCSVHAPKGYTMRG
+1446 K
-1461 ANNRDV
+1461 
-1467 NDKQAFT
+1467 KQA
-1474 ARFENVAMQPTNISV
+1474 EKSV
-1489 AVSADPLASSK
+1489 
-1500 DSINA
+1500 
-1505 QLKEYSRA
+1505 
-1513 IQTLQALVD
+1513 
-1522 SGIATKEDREK
+1522 EK
-1533 LYDYENR
+1533 
-1540 VDELTEKLNQLNAT
+1540 
-1554 EKPVANIVVDDA
+1554 NIVVEDT
-1566 YELSPVESKKEGYS
+1566 YELSPVETKKEGYS
-1580 QAVVLRKKNLRATA
+1580 QGVVLRKKNLRATA

-2006 LNYKNGGQ
+2006 LNYKKGGQ
-2014 SMDEALRESKIKD
+2014 SMDEALREGKIKD

-2077 DYKFMNNKTQSNYT
+2077 DYKFMNSKTQSNYT

-2188 GKFDH
+2188 EKFDH

-2296 SAEEQERLA
+2296 TAEEQERLA

-2380 IDAAFDRFLHNIA
+2380 IDTAFDKFLRNIA

-2541 NVTDAQAYTS
+2541 NITDAQAYTS

-2598 SQIEKRGFN
+2598 SQIEKKGYN
-2607 PYMPTLKVGVQ
+2607 PYMPTLKMGVQ

-2633 RSVGEE
+2633 RSVGEQ
-2639 SKLTAI
+2639 STLTAI

-2652 HGLKKE
+2652 HKTNPE
-2658 GNHWTGTPH
+2658 
-2667 TKGIDTI
+2667 KGIDTI
-2674 MFNSAVKTGLM
+2674 MFNSAVKAGLM

-2737 GEQQMGSQNRVLI
+2737 GEQQMGSQNRVLV

-2759 GKEQRIVV
+2759 GKVQTIIVN
-2767 DGKEVSVKDAKIA
+2767 GKEVTVKDAKIA

-2878 VVQVSNYGTSSD
+2878 VVQVSNYGTSND

-2923 GGIDMEKIHKL
+2923 GGIDMKKIEKA
-2934 DDKDGHNKL
+2934 NPKL

-3005 DNRREVIKEIEDSY
+3005 DNRREVIKEIEDEY

-3038 MQPRDTADYLILS
+3038 MQPRDAADHLILS

-3119 ASKMNTSA
+3119 ASKMNTGT
-3127 LKKAAYTNKYLQ
+3127 LKDAAYTNKYLQ

-3188 TVNGQSYFEQH
+3188 TVNGQSYFEKH

-3293 MAMQSE
+3293 TAMQSE

-3330 QNDAQR
+3330 QSDAQR

-3419 SLIQAFRDTSASL
+3419 SLIQAFRDTSADI

-3454 LKGRMGYMSARM
+3454 LKGRMGYMSAKM

-3489 DSHREEILDKFPKLF
+3489 DGHREEMLDKFPKLF

-3512 NNPFVQAI
+3512 NNPFVQAV

-3587 KTFMAMTPNNVKLA
+3587 KTFMSMTPNNVKLA

-3611 QLDMNSD
+3611 QLDMNAD

-3657 SAYGV
+3657 AAYGV

-3791 SFITSVTGL
+3791 TFISSITGL

>member
-1 MAVICVSTSSP
+1 MAVICVNTSSP
-12 DFKRLLEKTSFS
+12 EFKGLLEKTHFS

-32 HEYQNTPSLWEAGQ
+32 HEYQNTPSLWEKGQ
-46 GMWPS
+46 GLWPS
-51 DNYVVNYFNRK
+51 DDYVMNYFNRR
-62 FIGSPAQIAVW
+62 FVGSPAQISVW
-73 KGRFMSPHIYAT
+73 KGRFMTPHVYNT
-85 YQEAMAEKQEASKW
+85 YQEAAAEKQEASKW
-99 FNPEFIYVR
+99 FNEETIRVYE
-108 QNQAGNWVLTVARP
+108 NADGKWVVKVARP
-122 LDAKTIKKMSDTWL
+122 LDLKEIKHNSDTWL
-136 QDLQKDIDTTV
+136 NDFQKDIDTTV

-153 RYILNKNDKG
+153 RYIPKKNEPW

-176 DNFYRQRGLKVQAYW
+176 DNFYRQRGLKVRAKW
-191 SKNSQKWMV
+191 AKNSQKWIV
-200 KYSPE
+200 EYAPE
-205 EKGYVDDLDGGI
+205 ERPYVDDITGGI
-217 VDWTEGQKNA
+217 TDWTEGQKNA
-227 IDTLLNFL
+227 IDKLLDFL
-235 KNPNGGRYMLLEGA
+235 KNPDGGKYMLLEGA

-263 RLNKGGRPH
+263 RLNRPGRPH

-294 KGKYIVEAKS
+294 KTKYMVEAKS

-386 GTEFWNKHPEF
+386 GTEFWNKHPQ
-397 LTNPEADSPV
+397 LLQNPEADSPV

-448 DLSGTQSSKDLRLII
+448 NLSSTETSKDLRLII
-463 ENPNT
+463 ENPQT
-468 NLVNQMLPLFQEG
+468 NLVQQMLPLFQEG

-494 FTNANVNNYNQLMHF
+494 FTNAKVNAYNRDAHF
-509 ALHPEMREANDMNFA
+509 ALHPEMAANMDMNFA
-524 VGDLI
+524 EGDLI
-529 TLYDTFQPP
+529 TLYDSFTPAGAREP
-538 MAKDPI
+538 AVH
-544 AYNAEEGIVVEVSNT
+544 NAEEGIVIAASGTQHMST
-559 RHTSTTVGGD
+559 RTGAD
-569 IRYRDYGVK
+569 IRYRSYTLK
-578 MQDGRVVNLPVIEQD
+578 MQDGRTINIPVLEQD
-593 VENVRA
+593 QPNQMA
-599 YKTAL
+599 FKQAL
-604 ESLKQQA
+604 EQLKKQA
-611 LANSG
+611 IDDGGSW
-616 KLGAWG
+616 AWR
-622 PYYSLKSSLADMRM
+622 PYYELKESMADMRM

-670 IYTAMTRAA
+670 IYTALTRAA
-679 NISIIKGMGSTNEA
+679 NISILKGMGSANAA
-693 PSAEAISKANA
+693 PSAEAISQANA
-704 SEIERRSGKKTSLA
+704 EQISKRKGKKSIKDITTKGLTQ
-718 SALSPEQIA
+718 EQIDHIHA
-727 FIESE
+727 ETDEIAT
-732 VDGVAKIIKDA
+732 VIKQA
-743 AVTIARVNLSR
+743 LKTVEGVTISGMPDISQPLNQI
-754 AESVVVKNINDYSDG
+754 AEGTIMDATDVLRTLINSN
-769 DTTTASSIVKAIV
+769 SSAQEKAL
-782 DSPNATEQQKAYAKA
+782 AKA
-797 LMPLLSKMDFTIL
+797 LIPLFSKMQINVLFTKL
-810 FATEDNPIIQETNK
+810 EDTVD
-824 RHNREK
+824 EK
-830 WNAAGSTF
+830 GGTIRQAAGTTWHK
-838 SSREAGGGY
+838 RQNGGF
-847 DIHIKIDVHKNE
+847 DVRINLNNKKIKAMPSKTV
-859 VIPEK
+859 
-864 VLLHEITHAL
+864 LHELVHAL
-874 TTNRLRNDAEFRRAI
+874 TVNCLDNDSEFKRGIEELMDYVDVWLAERGVPDMSDWGYIGDRHYMLRR
-889 DQLSQYVQEWVRTNK
+889 
-904 DDTQMMSQKY
+904 
-914 GDFNIPFDIYAFR
+914 DIYGMY
-927 KYADSG
+927 KPEE
-933 YADFLT
+933 FLA

-944 ASFQELLKQI
+944 PYFQEVLKNI
-954 PAPEETQL
+954 PAPEDSSL
-962 NTWQKICK
+962 STWQKLCK
-970 LVVDA
+970 IISNA
-975 FKSLF
+975 F
-980 SSYYKQGTT
+980 SSLLHLNFGKRSS
-989 VYDLLI
+989 VYDMLI

-1001 MTLTSEQYSRNAP
+1001 MVVTSEQDSREAP
-1014 YTEWETDRTVQMMAN
+1014 FTEWNLDRTEQMMAN
-1029 AAEIVKA
+1029 AAEVVKA
-1036 MNVAVEDKDVHWT
+1036 MNVAIEDKDVHWT
-1049 TEQVMQLFGDKSN
+1049 TEQLMELLSDEGQVQSASGEQTVSLPEYEYFTEKGEDTKVDAAWKIPFLKALDTQYNTENTPQQTDEITDKIEKILAAKTQDEVRDILGGEQLSAQSSPSIGGNKTEVKAGDTVKITRVDGTTFNAEIVSITPRQNGLTLSYKSP
-1062 QSEIESIKA
+1062 EDGMTRVIESD
-1071 RAIANGT
+1071 T
-1078 FMKAPNGNPTNLTE
+1078 DGNPVGFSAQHYKTVLTTDGNPVTLIKTPKVEPTMEDYYKRAFKNLLDRANYVEGQISWYDNQIKYNHATSEHYAEREQRVTE
-1092 QQWLYVRTQEFKDW
+1092 LEQ
-1106 FGDWINDPAN
+1106 IN
-1116 ASKVVDAN
+1116 
-1124 GEPLVVYHY
+1124 
-1133 TDETFTEF
+1133 
-1141 DESKIGTNWKES
+1141 
-1153 TGYGRK
+1153 
-1159 GFFFLS
+1159 
-1165 QHDDHYTKE
+1165 
-1174 DGGEWGKNEMLA
+1174 
-1186 FLNIRHPEESS
+1186 
-1197 ISSMTRIR
+1197 
-1205 PTGKADGLTPDMYYE
+1205 
-1220 GSKAA
+1220 
-1225 GNTPVRNNQEEY
+1225 
-1237 ITARRTTYQEHLNYK
+1237 
-1252 GSKEFYYGEFVVFN
+1252 
-1266 KDQIKLIE
+1266 KLIE
-1274 NPVQSSSS
+1274 
-1282 TGGNIIAPLPTI
+1282 A
-1294 TESEGWYPVRTKENI
+1294 
-1309 TWSDVTLAFVID
+1309 
-1321 DTSAGEKLTEGE
+1321 
-1333 AVRQQKYAWEY
+1333 
-1344 LPNGLDM
+1344 
-1351 AAIPRLARNTII
+1351 ARN
-1363 GMRNDQSYG
+1363 
-1372 HKGKALPTTNIK
+1372 
-1384 LNIAGN
+1384 GN
-1390 GIYTW
+1390 ATV
-1395 LPKGITQEQ
+1395 Q
-1404 LNDFVTEYI
+1404 LNEHGVPF
-1413 RELIRNGV
+1413 LI
-1421 SISEIRSGGQTG
+1421 EK
-1433 VDEAGIIAAQRLG
+1433 
-1446 IKCSVHAPKGYTMRG
+1446 IKP
-1461 ANNRDV
+1461 
-1467 NDKQAFT
+1467 
-1474 ARFENVAMQPTNISV
+1474 I
-1489 AVSADPLASSK
+1489 
-1500 DSINA
+1500 
-1505 QLKEYSRA
+1505 
-1513 IQTLQALVD
+1513 
-1522 SGIATKEDREK
+1522 EK
-1533 LYDYENR
+1533 
-1540 VDELTEKLNQLNAT
+1540 
-1554 EKPVANIVVDDA
+1554 NIVVEDT
-1566 YELSPVESKKEGYS
+1566 YELSPIETKKEGYS
-1580 QAVVLRKKNLRATA
+1580 QAVIIRKKNLRATA
-1594 KQGAEQIERLI
+1594 KQGAEQIEKLI
-1605 EQGKLPL
+1605 EQGKLAL
-1612 GTLVMWQGLNT
+1612 GTQVMWQGLNT
-1623 SELAALNK
+1623 SELAALNRVK
-1631 VNGLNKNEDGSWTV
+1631 GLNKNEDGSWTV

-1651 IMLKKQNDTL
+1651 MMLKKQNDVL

-1669 HELHKLAAVT
+1669 HELHKLAALT

-1687 TKLQDGELKIE
+1687 TQLQDGTVKIE
-1698 DILMDESMTDDIRK
+1698 DILMDESLTDEIRGR
-1712 TNFKGMDRIDII
+1712 NFKGMDRIDII

-1736 IRESVFNADINERL
+1736 IREAVFNADINERL

-1780 LENISIDTERA
+1780 LENISIETESA
-1791 AQTETDSKKDE
+1791 LGETDKKKDE
-1802 NGEDLTDEE
+1802 QGEDLTDEE

-1837 KLMRQYLTRL
+1837 KLMKQYLTRI
-1847 YVLDKNGN
+1847 YVLDNKGN

-1875 VLKWTQG
+1875 ILKWTQG
-1882 AIDIDDMIAKLE
+1882 AVDIDDMIAKLE

-1901 WVQQLIDLLN
+1901 WVQQLVDLLN
-1911 ADGNEQLRSQFF
+1911 TDGNEQLRSQFF

-2006 LNYKNGGQ
+2006 LNYKKGGQ
-2014 SMDEALRESKIKD
+2014 SMDEALREGKIKD

-2063 GLHKEFLKVPTGKA
+2063 GLHKEFIKVPTGKA
-2077 DYKFMNNKTQSNYT
+2077 DYKFMNSKTQSNYT

-2126 KFVENMKGMRGDVKA
+2126 KFVENMKGMRGNVKA

-2156 KRNNANQAGGQGWL
+2156 RRNNANQAGGQGWL
-2170 NYWLDRM
+2170 NYWLDKM

-2188 GKFDH
+2188 EKFDH
-2193 IVVLSDNGTAYAAK
+2193 IVVLSDNGTSYAAK
-2207 SPVQYMASMLS
+2207 SPVQYMASMIS
-2218 MYLYDDHGASAYYRI
+2218 MYLYDDHKASAFYRI

-2248 RIKDGYREVITDWLV
+2248 RIADGYRDVITDWLV
-2263 NKTFAQEI
+2263 DKTFAQEL

-2289 LRAKKSL
+2289 LKTKKNPTT
-2296 SAEEQERLA
+2296 EEQERIA

-2311 KDGNPAKISGF
+2311 SDGNPAKISGF

-2346 GALLR
+2346 GALLC

-2366 SRFTELLTQAVQDN
+2366 SRFTELLREAVQSN
-2380 IDAAFDRFLHNIA
+2380 IDAAFERFLRGLA
-2393 AEGLIQLSPDMKV
+2393 LEGFIQLSPDMKV
-2406 IKVNTIQDKLPLGQ
+2406 IKVNAIQDKLPLGQ

-2443 CTDIAYYKNTEDLQ
+2443 CTDIAYYKDTEDLQ
-2457 KRFAQWHSPGLKGN
+2457 KRFAQWHSPGLRGDV
-2471 IKATINGQRVT
+2471 KATINGQKVT

-2495 EVSDV
+2495 ETSDV

-2505 RVKAKVL
+2505 QVKQKVL

-2567 RDEEVYQKILSGD
+2567 RDEEVYQRILSGD
-2580 FTAEDL
+2580 FSAEDL

-2598 SQIEKRGFN
+2598 SQIEKKGYN
-2607 PYMPTLKVGVQ
+2607 PYMPTLKMGVQ

-2633 RSVGEE
+2633 RSVGEQ
-2639 SKLTAI
+2639 STLTAI

-2652 HGLKKE
+2652 HKTNPE
-2658 GNHWTGTPH
+2658 
-2667 TKGIDTI
+2667 KGIDTI

-2685 GVLDINDLSYDD
+2685 GVLDINDPNLSHDAIVNY
-2697 VVKHLKDM
+2697 LKDV

-2726 SIQQYNPAHFE
+2726 CIQQYNPAHFE
-2737 GEQQMGSQNRVLI
+2737 GEQQMGSQNRVLV

-2767 DGKEVSVKDAKIA
+2767 DGKEVSVKQAKIN

-2787 NIKRSGASITE
+2787 NIKNSGKAVEDI
-2798 EFDLSN
+2798 FDLSN
-2804 KSKKM
+2804 KSHKM
-2809 RNLAM
+2809 KNLAM
-2814 MRVLQREIAKDS
+2814 MRVLQQEIAKDS

-2832 QWACLLDEN
+2832 QWACLLDDS

-2878 VVQVSNYGTSSD
+2878 VVQVSCYGTSDD

-2899 TIKYFECYV
+2899 TIKYYECYAPV
-2908 TAYDPQLYEDFGDGK
+2908 YDESLYEDFGDGK
-2923 GGIDMEKIHKL
+2923 GGIDMEKIEKA
-2934 DDKDGHNKL
+2934 NPKL

-2998 RYQLDRS
+2998 RYKLDKT
-3005 DNRREVIKEIEDSY
+3005 DNRKKIIKEIEDEY

-3038 MQPRDTADYLILS
+3038 MQPRDAADYLILS
-3051 SWRSKHKIEYKDFE
+3051 SWRSKHKVEYVSPTEGRFA
-3065 SGKFH
+3065 
-3070 NDNLIIATQWGIL
+3070 NDNLIVATQWGIL
-3083 TAGMAE
+3083 TSGMAE

-3099 DVKHVGYMIAAMD
+3099 EVKRIGYMMAAMD
-3112 NGTQYDS
+3112 NGTDYAS
-3119 ASKMNTSA
+3119 ASKMSIKN
-3127 LKKAAYTNKYLQ
+3127 LKDAAYTNKYLQ

-3150 NMVAAKLIGV
+3150 NMVAARLIGV

-3183 EGGAF
+3183 EGGAM
-3188 TVNGQSYFEQH
+3188 TINGQSYFEQH
-3199 RYRVDQEYGLDNA
+3199 RYIVDQEYGLDNA
-3212 TRISAVLAQLLAS
+3212 TRISSLLAQLLAG

-3244 VNVAVTL
+3244 VNVAVAL
-3251 VRLGHDLEFIGMFL
+3251 VRLGHDLEFIGLFL
-3265 THPIIRK
+3265 THPIIK
-3272 LINRYN
+3272 QLINRYN
-3278 VEQASGSTNSLMQTL
+3278 IEAASGSTNSLMQTL
-3293 MAMQSE
+3293 KAMQQE
-3299 LKGEDGKGATL
+3299 LRGEDGKGATL
-3310 QMQYNYDKG
+3310 QLQYNYDKV
-3319 FFIREHTDWEA
+3319 FFQREHNVWEA
-3330 QNDAQR
+3330 QNEEQR

-3347 ELFKK
+3347 ELYKK
-3352 INNMAEM
+3352 LNNMAEM

-3374 AVGPYAADTMNNR
+3374 AVGPYASDTMNNR

-3392 FAANPFVTE
+3392 FATNPYVTD
-3401 EMKQAAEGI
+3401 EMRKAAEGI
-3410 IFDENGKAI
+3410 IYDENGKEV
-3419 SLIQAFRDTSASL
+3419 SLIQAFRDTSSAL

-3454 LKGRMGYMSARM
+3454 LKTKMGYMSAKM

-3481 ETPLFDLS
+3481 ESPLFDLS
-3489 DSHREEILDKFPKLF
+3489 DSHREEMLDRFPKMF

-3512 NNPFVQAI
+3512 NNPFVQAVT
-3520 MLDKDKAGNDILA
+3520 LDKDKAGNDILA

-3558 REKGIADK
+3558 REKGVEDK
-3566 DNLAIKLVEYNFFLG
+3566 DNLALKLVEYNFFLG
-3581 SFGFSP
+3581 SFGFNP
-3587 KTFMAMTPNNVKLA
+3587 KTFMSLTPNNVKLA

-3618 RINNIL
+3618 RIDNLL

-3630 QGYANLGTVEEG
+3630 QGYANLGTVEES
-3642 KVNFKSGDLVADREF
+3642 KVTFKSGDLVADREF
-3657 SAYGV
+3657 SEYGIES
-3662 KDAGIAKMKMKDGS
+3662 AGIAKMKMKDGS

-3699 GGENGQCFEIDPSRK
+3699 GGENNQCFEIDPSRK
-3714 VYEIQSV
+3714 VYEIESI
-3721 VKNSEPEN
+3721 VKNVEPES
-3729 ASETQPDGGQ
+3729 AAEAQPDGGTSEQ
-3739 SAEPMVDDG
+3739 PMVDDG

-3758 LAAVKGGYIMDN
+3758 LAAVKDGYIMDN

-3791 SFITSVTGL
+3791 TFISNVTGL
-3800 NSAIIDKIADVM
+3800 STEIIDKVAEVM
-3812 GVTQEELLSDVQES
+3812 GVSSEDLLSDVQES